1 LPAIRSAHLDN
12 LQGSTGATQEASDDG
27 DLAQSIR
34 LGGGVVSVGSGRGD
48 EVAGAGLLLGASR
61 LVILLVLGI
70 GVVLRLL
77 VIVMLGCWNGGGGFL
92 GLGFLVIGIPRV
104 AQPFQGLRGSL
115 K

>member
-1 LPAIRSAHLDN
+1 MPRSAHLDN

-27 DLAQSIR
+27 ELAQSIR

-77 VIVMLGCWNGGGGFL
+77 VIVMLGCWNGGGGGLL
-92 GLGFLVIGIPRV
+92 GLVFLVIGIPFV
-104 AQPFQGLRGSL
+104 AQTFQGLRGSL